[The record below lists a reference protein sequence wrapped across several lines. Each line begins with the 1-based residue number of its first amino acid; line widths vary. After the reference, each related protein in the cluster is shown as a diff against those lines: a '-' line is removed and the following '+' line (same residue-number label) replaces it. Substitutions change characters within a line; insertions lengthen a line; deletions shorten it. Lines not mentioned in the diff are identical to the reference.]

1 LTIALPPSQI
11 RPSIFEGLSTQ
22 SHAKVVIIGG
32 GVVAKLVYDPDG
44 ARMRA

>member
-22 SHAKVVIIGG
+22 AHAKVVTIGG
-32 GVVAKLVYDPDG
+32 GVAKLVYDPDG